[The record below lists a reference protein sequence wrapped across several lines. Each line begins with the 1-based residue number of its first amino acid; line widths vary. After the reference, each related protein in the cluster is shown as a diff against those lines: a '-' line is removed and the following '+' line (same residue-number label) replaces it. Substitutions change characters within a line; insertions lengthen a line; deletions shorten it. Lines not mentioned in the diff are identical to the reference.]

1 MPFAVIRGL
10 QMEKKMSETVTGYI
24 DHVIFRNEDNGYTVM
39 VLKGMEEER
48 ELTCVGTFPAITQGA
63 AIEASG
69 NYTTHPVYGKQFQI
83 ASYVEKMPED
93 ALAMERYLGSGAIK
107 GIGAA
112 LAARIVRRF
121 GDDTMRIVEEEPERL
136 AEIKGISEK
145 KAMEIAEQMTEKAD
159 MRRAMIFLQ
168 KYGISLNL
176 GAKIYQKYGQT
187 VYGVLQENPYRLA
200 EDISGVGFRIADE
213 IASRIGIHTDSDYRI
228 RSGMLYTLLQA
239 SGEGHIYLPKEELFS
254 RASEL
259 LGVDS
264 SYMEKH
270 LMDMVV
276 DRKLILKETEDGAVV
291 YPTRYYYLELN
302 SARMLCELNILCPE
316 DEEMMAKRINRI
328 EKETGTRLD
337 EMQKQAVA
345 AAASHGLFILTGGPG
360 TGKTTTINAII
371 RYFEEEGAE
380 LRLAAPTGRAAKR
393 MTEATG
399 YEAQTIHRLLEL
411 NGMPE
416 EEQEGRAVH
425 FDRNSENPLEA
436 DVIIIDEMSMV
447 DIALMHSLLLAVTA
461 GTRLILVGD
470 ENQLPSVGPGNVL
483 RDIIRSGCFPVVE
496 LKKIFRQA
504 SESDIV
510 VNAHKIN
517 RGEQVT
523 INNKSRDFFFLKRY
537 DADIIIRVVIA
548 LIQEKLPRYVDAKPY
563 EIQVLTPM
571 RKGLLGVERLNQ
583 ILQRYLNPPDEKK
596 KEKEIGQRLFREGD
610 KVMQVKNNYQ
620 LEWEI
625 LGRYKIPVDKGVGV
639 FNGDTGIMT
648 EINEFAETATVEFE
662 DGRQAEYSFKQLEE
676 LELAYAVT
684 IHKSQGSEYPAV
696 ILPILS
702 GPRMLMNRNLLYTAV
717 TRARKCV
724 TVVGSETTFAEMI
737 RNEKQQQRYSSLDR
751 RIRELDESEQKESA
765 IGEKGLS

>member
-1 MPFAVIRGL
+1 
-10 QMEKKMSETVTGYI
+10 MSETVTGYI

-39 VLKGMEEER
+39 VLKGMEEEQ

-254 RASEL
+254 RASGL

-316 DEEMMAKRINRI
+316 DEEMVEKRINRI

-360 TGKTTTINAII
+360 TGKTTTINTII

>member
-1 MPFAVIRGL
+1 
-10 QMEKKMSETVTGYI
+10 MSETVTGYI

-254 RASEL
+254 RASGL

-316 DEEMMAKRINRI
+316 DEEMMEKRINRI

-337 EMQKQAVA
+337 EMQKQAVE

>member
-254 RASEL
+254 RASGL

-316 DEEMMAKRINRI
+316 DEEMMEKRINRI

-517 RGEQVT
+517 RGEEVT

-639 FNGDTGIMT
+639 FNGDTGIIT

>member
-1 MPFAVIRGL
+1 
-10 QMEKKMSETVTGYI
+10 MSESITGYI
-24 DHVIFRNEDNGYTVM
+24 DHIIFRNEDNGYTVM
-39 VLKGMEEER
+39 VLKGVSEED
-48 ELTCVGTFPAITQGA
+48 ELTCVGSFPVVTQGA
-63 AIEASG
+63 SVELEG
-69 NYTTHPVYGKQFQI
+69 NFTQHPVYGKQFQ
-83 ASYVEKMPED
+83 AVRLTEKMPED

-112 LAARIVRRF
+112 LAGRIVRHF
-121 GDDTMRIVEEEPERL
+121 GDDTFQIVENEPERL
-136 AEIKGISEK
+136 SEVKGISEK
-145 KAMEIAEQMTEKAD
+145 KAREIAMQIAEKSD
-159 MRRAMIFLQ
+159 MRKAMMFLQ

-176 GAKIYQKYGQT
+176 GAKIYQKYGDS
-187 VYGVLQENPYRLA
+187 VYSVLQENPYRLA
-200 EDISGVGFRIADE
+200 DDISGVGFKIADE
-213 IASRIGIHTDSDYRI
+213 IAYRIGIHTDSDYRI
-228 RSGMLYTLLQA
+228 KSGMVYTLLQA
-239 SGEGHIYLPKEELFS
+239 TGEGHVYLPKDELFQ
-254 RASEL
+254 RAAEL

-270 LMDMVV
+270 LVDLAM
-276 DRKLILKETEDGAVV
+276 DRKIVQKEQGDQILI
-291 YPTRYYYLELN
+291 YPAQYYYLELN
-302 SARMLCELNILCPE
+302 TARMLRELDIFCPE
-316 DEEMMAKRINRI
+316 DEKIVERRIVQI
-328 EKETGTRLD
+328 EKETGTVLD
-337 EMQKQAVA
+337 EMQKKAVQEA
-345 AAASHGLFILTGGPG
+345 AGHGLLILTGGPG

-371 RYFEEEGAE
+371 RYFEGEGAE
-380 LRLAAPTGRAAKR
+380 IRLAAPTGRAAKR

-411 NGMPE
+411 SGMPE
-416 EEQEGRAVH
+416 DDREGQPIH
-425 FDRNSENPLEA
+425 FERNAENPLET

-447 DIALMHSLLLAVTA
+447 DIHLIHSLLMAVTA

-483 RDIIRSGCFPVVE
+483 RDIIRSGQFPVVE

-510 VNAHKIN
+510 VNAQKIN
-517 RGEQVT
+517 KGEQVE

-548 LIQEKLPRYVDAKPY
+548 LIQEKLPKYVEAKPF

-583 ILQRYLNPPDEKK
+583 ILQRYLNPPDASK
-596 KEKEIGQRLFREGD
+596 KEKEIGQGLFREGD
-610 KVMQVKNNYQ
+610 KVMQVRNNYQ

-625 LGRYKIPVDKGVGV
+625 RGRYGIPIEKGVGV
-639 FNGDTGIMT
+639 FNGDTGIIKT
-648 EINEFAETATVEFE
+648 INEFAETAEVEFE
-662 DGRQAEYSFKQLEE
+662 DGRWAEYSFKQLDE

-696 ILPILS
+696 IIPLLS

-724 TVVGSETTFAEMI
+724 TVVGSEETFREMI
-737 RNEKQQQRYSSLDR
+737 RNEKQQRRYSSLDR
-751 RIRELDESEQKESA
+751 RIQETE
-765 IGEKGLS
+765 

>member
-1 MPFAVIRGL
+1 
-10 QMEKKMSETVTGYI
+10 MSESVTGYI
-24 DHVIFRNEDNGYTVM
+24 DHIIFRNEDNGYTVL
-39 VLKGMEEER
+39 VLKGTEGDDE
-48 ELTCVGTFPAITQGA
+48 ELTCVGTFPVISQGA
-63 AIEASG
+63 TIEASG
-69 NYTTHPVYGKQFQI
+69 NFINHHIYGKQFQI
-83 ASYVEKMPED
+83 TSFTEKMPED
-93 ALAMERYLGSGAIK
+93 AMAMERYLGSGAIK

-121 GDDTMRIVEEEPERL
+121 GADTLRIVEEEPERL

-145 KAMEIAEQMTEKAD
+145 KAREIAAQMEEKAD
-159 MRRAMIFLQ
+159 MRKAMMFLQ

-176 GAKIYQKYGQT
+176 GAKIYQKYGDS
-187 VYGVLQENPYRLA
+187 VYSVLQENPYRLA
-200 EDISGVGFRIADE
+200 DDISGVGLKIADE
-213 IASRIGIHTDSDYRI
+213 IAGRIGIHTDSDYRI
-228 RSGMLYTLLQA
+228 KSGMMYTLLQA
-239 SGEGHIYLPKEELFS
+239 TGEGHVYLPKEELFRRS
-254 RASEL
+254 SEL
-259 LGVDS
+259 LGVDV

-270 LMDMVV
+270 LMDLSME
-276 DRKLILKETEDGAVV
+276 RKVIQKEEGETVLV
-291 YPTRYYYLELN
+291 YPSRFYYLELN
-302 SARMLCELNILCPE
+302 TARMLRELNIHCPE
-316 DEEMMAKRINRI
+316 DEAFVQRRIAQI
-328 EKETGTRLD
+328 EKETGTTLD
-337 EMQKQAVA
+337 EMQKKAVTEA
-345 AAASHGLFILTGGPG
+345 AGHGLFILTGGPG

-371 RYFEEEGAE
+371 RFFEGEGSE

-416 EEQEGRAVH
+416 EERQGQAVH
-425 FDRNSENPLEA
+425 FERNAENPLEA

-447 DIALMHSLLLAVTA
+447 DIQLMHSLLLAVTA

-483 RDIIRSGCFPVVE
+483 RDIIRSGEFPVVE

-523 INNKSRDFFFLKRY
+523 LSNKSSDFFFLKRQ

-548 LIQEKLPRYVDAKPY
+548 LIQEKLPRYVEAKPFD
-563 EIQVLTPM
+563 IQVLTPM

-583 ILQRYLNPPDEKK
+583 ILQRYLNPPEPSK
-596 KEKEIGQRLFREGD
+596 KEKEYGQGLFREGD
-610 KVMQVKNNYQ
+610 KVMQIRNNYQ

-625 LGRYKIPVDKGVGV
+625 RGRYGIPVDKGVGV
-639 FNGDTGIMT
+639 FNGDTGILKT
-648 EINEFAETATVEFE
+648 INEFSETAEVEFE
-662 DGRQAEYSFKQLEE
+662 DGRCAEYSFKQLEE

-696 ILPILS
+696 VIPLLS
-702 GPRMLMNRNLLYTAV
+702 GPRMLLNRNLLYTAV
-717 TRARKCV
+717 TRARRCV
-724 TVVGSETTFAEMI
+724 TIVGSEETFREMI
-737 RNEKQQQRYSSLDR
+737 KNEKQQRRYSSLD
-751 RIRELDESEQKESA
+751 IRLKEEL
-765 IGEKGLS
+765 

>member
-1 MPFAVIRGL
+1 
-10 QMEKKMSETVTGYI
+10 MEKKMSETVTGYI

-69 NYTTHPVYGKQFQI
+69 NYTTHPVYGRQFQI

-254 RASEL
+254 RASGL
-259 LGVDS
+259 LGVDP

-316 DEEMMAKRINRI
+316 DEEMMEKRINRI

-639 FNGDTGIMT
+639 FNGDTGIIT

>member
-1 MPFAVIRGL
+1 
-10 QMEKKMSETVTGYI
+10 MSESITGYI
-24 DHVIFRNEDNGYTVM
+24 DHIIFRNEDNGYTVM
-39 VLKGMEEER
+39 VLKGVSEED
-48 ELTCVGTFPAITQGA
+48 ELTCVGSFPVVTQGA
-63 AIEASG
+63 SVELEG
-69 NYTTHPVYGKQFQI
+69 NFTQHPVYGKQFQ
-83 ASYVEKMPED
+83 AVRLTEKMPED

-112 LAARIVRRF
+112 LAGRIVRHF
-121 GDDTMRIVEEEPERL
+121 GDDTFQIVENEPERL
-136 AEIKGISEK
+136 SEVKGISEK
-145 KAMEIAEQMTEKAD
+145 KAREIAMQIAEKSD
-159 MRRAMIFLQ
+159 MRKAMMFLQ

-176 GAKIYQKYGQT
+176 GAKIYQKYGDS
-187 VYGVLQENPYRLA
+187 VYSVLQENPYRLA
-200 EDISGVGFRIADE
+200 DDISGVGFKIADE
-213 IASRIGIHTDSDYRI
+213 IAYRIGIHTDSDYRI
-228 RSGMLYTLLQA
+228 KSGMVYTLLQA
-239 SGEGHIYLPKEELFS
+239 TGEGHVYLPKDELFQ
-254 RASEL
+254 RAAEL

-270 LMDMVV
+270 LVDLAM
-276 DRKLILKETEDGAVV
+276 DRKIVQKEQGDQILI
-291 YPTRYYYLELN
+291 YPAQYYYLELN
-302 SARMLCELNILCPE
+302 TARMLRELDIFCPE
-316 DEEMMAKRINRI
+316 DEKIVERRIVQI
-328 EKETGTRLD
+328 EKETGTVLD
-337 EMQKQAVA
+337 EMQKKAVQEA
-345 AAASHGLFILTGGPG
+345 AGHGLLILTGGPG

-371 RYFEEEGAE
+371 RYFEGEGAE
-380 LRLAAPTGRAAKR
+380 IRLAAPTGRAAKR

-411 NGMPE
+411 SGMPE
-416 EEQEGRAVH
+416 DDREGQPIH
-425 FDRNSENPLEA
+425 FERNAENPLET

-447 DIALMHSLLLAVTA
+447 DIHLIHSLLMAVTA

-483 RDIIRSGCFPVVE
+483 RDIIRSGQFPVVE

-517 RGEQVT
+517 KGEQVE

-548 LIQEKLPRYVDAKPY
+548 LIQEKLPKYVEAKPF

-583 ILQRYLNPPDEKK
+583 ILQRYLNPPDASK
-596 KEKEIGQRLFREGD
+596 KEKEIGQGLFREGD
-610 KVMQVKNNYQ
+610 KVMQVRNNYQ

-625 LGRYKIPVDKGVGV
+625 RGRYGIPIEKGVGV
-639 FNGDTGIMT
+639 FNGDTGIIKT
-648 EINEFAETATVEFE
+648 INEFAETAEVEFE
-662 DGRQAEYSFKQLEE
+662 DGRWAEYSFKQLDE

-696 ILPILS
+696 IIPLLS

-724 TVVGSETTFAEMI
+724 TVVGSEETFRDMI
-737 RNEKQQQRYSSLDR
+737 RNEKQQRRYSSLDQ
-751 RIRELDESEQKESA
+751 RIQETDLISAKELDNRKREHI
-765 IGEKGLS
+765 IGEKGFL

>member
-1 MPFAVIRGL
+1 
-10 QMEKKMSETVTGYI
+10 MSESITGYI
-24 DHVIFRNEDNGYTVM
+24 DHIIFRNEDNGYTVM
-39 VLKGMEEER
+39 VLKGVSEED
-48 ELTCVGTFPAITQGA
+48 ELTCVGSFPVVTQGA
-63 AIEASG
+63 SVELEG
-69 NYTTHPVYGKQFQI
+69 NFTQHPVYGKQFQ
-83 ASYVEKMPED
+83 AVRLTEKMPED

-112 LAARIVRRF
+112 LAGRIVRHF
-121 GDDTMRIVEEEPERL
+121 GDDTFQIVENEPERL
-136 AEIKGISEK
+136 SEVKGISEK
-145 KAMEIAEQMTEKAD
+145 KAREIAMQIAEKSD
-159 MRRAMIFLQ
+159 MRKAMMFLQ

-176 GAKIYQKYGQT
+176 GAKIYQKYGDS
-187 VYGVLQENPYRLA
+187 VYSVLQENPYRLA
-200 EDISGVGFRIADE
+200 DDISGVGFKIADE
-213 IASRIGIHTDSDYRI
+213 IAYRIGIHTDSDYRI
-228 RSGMLYTLLQA
+228 KSGMVYTLLQA
-239 SGEGHIYLPKEELFS
+239 TGEGHVYLPKDELFQ
-254 RASEL
+254 RAAEL

-270 LMDMVV
+270 LV
-276 DRKLILKETEDGAVV
+276 DLAMERKIVQKEQGDQILI
-291 YPTRYYYLELN
+291 YPAQYYYLELN
-302 SARMLCELNILCPE
+302 TARMLRELDIFCPE
-316 DEEMMAKRINRI
+316 DEKIVERRIVQI
-328 EKETGTRLD
+328 EKETGTVLD
-337 EMQKQAVA
+337 EMQKKAVQEA
-345 AAASHGLFILTGGPG
+345 AGHGLLILTGGPG

-371 RYFEEEGAE
+371 RYFEGEGAE
-380 LRLAAPTGRAAKR
+380 IRLAAPTGRAAKR

-411 NGMPE
+411 SGMPE
-416 EEQEGRAVH
+416 DDREGQPIH
-425 FDRNSENPLEA
+425 FERNAENPLET

-447 DIALMHSLLLAVTA
+447 DIHLIHSLLMAVTA
-461 GTRLILVGD
+461 GTILILVGD

-483 RDIIRSGCFPVVE
+483 RDIIRSGQFPVVE

-517 RGEQVT
+517 KGEQVE

-548 LIQEKLPRYVDAKPY
+548 LIQEKLPKYVEAKPF

-583 ILQRYLNPPDEKK
+583 ILQRYLNPPDASK
-596 KEKEIGQRLFREGD
+596 KEKEIGQGLFREGD
-610 KVMQVKNNYQ
+610 KVMQVRNNYQ

-625 LGRYKIPVDKGVGV
+625 RGRYGIPIEKGVGV
-639 FNGDTGIMT
+639 FNGDTGIIKT
-648 EINEFAETATVEFE
+648 INEFAETAEVEFE
-662 DGRQAEYSFKQLEE
+662 DGRWAEYSFKQLDE

-696 ILPILS
+696 IIPLLS

-724 TVVGSETTFAEMI
+724 TVVGSEETFRDMI
-737 RNEKQQQRYSSLDR
+737 RNEKQQRRYSSLDQ
-751 RIRELDESEQKESA
+751 RIQETE
-765 IGEKGLS
+765 

>member
-1 MPFAVIRGL
+1 
-10 QMEKKMSETVTGYI
+10 MSESITGYI
-24 DHVIFRNEDNGYTVM
+24 DHIIFRNEDNGYTVM
-39 VLKGMEEER
+39 VLKGGSEED
-48 ELTCVGTFPAITQGA
+48 ELTCVGSFPVVTQGA
-63 AIEASG
+63 SVELEG
-69 NYTTHPVYGKQFQI
+69 NFTQHPVYGKQFQ
-83 ASYVEKMPED
+83 AVRLTEKMPED

-112 LAARIVRRF
+112 LAGRIVRHF
-121 GDDTMRIVEEEPERL
+121 GDDTFQIVENEPERL
-136 AEIKGISEK
+136 SEVKGISEK
-145 KAMEIAEQMTEKAD
+145 KAREIAMQIAEKSD
-159 MRRAMIFLQ
+159 MRKAMMFLQ

-176 GAKIYQKYGQT
+176 GAKIYQKYGDS
-187 VYGVLQENPYRLA
+187 VYSVLQENPYRLA
-200 EDISGVGFRIADE
+200 DDISGVGFKIADE
-213 IASRIGIHTDSDYRI
+213 IAYRIGIHTDSDYRI
-228 RSGMLYTLLQA
+228 KSGMVYTLLQA
-239 SGEGHIYLPKEELFS
+239 TGEGHVYLPKDELFQ
-254 RASEL
+254 RAAEL

-270 LMDMVV
+270 LVDLAM
-276 DRKLILKETEDGAVV
+276 DRKIVQKEQGDQILI
-291 YPTRYYYLELN
+291 YPAQYYYLELN
-302 SARMLCELNILCPE
+302 TARMLRELDILCPE
-316 DEEMMAKRINRI
+316 DEKIVERRIVQI
-328 EKETGTRLD
+328 EKETGTVLD
-337 EMQKQAVA
+337 EMQKKAVQEA
-345 AAASHGLFILTGGPG
+345 AGHGLLILTGGPG

-371 RYFEEEGAE
+371 RYFEGEGAE
-380 LRLAAPTGRAAKR
+380 IRLAAPTGRAAKR

-411 NGMPE
+411 SGMPE
-416 EEQEGRAVH
+416 DDREGQPIH
-425 FDRNSENPLEA
+425 FERNAENPLET

-447 DIALMHSLLLAVTA
+447 DIHLIHSLLMAVTA

-483 RDIIRSGCFPVVE
+483 RDIIRSGQFPVVE

-517 RGEQVT
+517 KGEQVE

-548 LIQEKLPRYVDAKPY
+548 LIQEKLPKYVEAKPF

-583 ILQRYLNPPDEKK
+583 ILQRYLNPPDASK
-596 KEKEIGQRLFREGD
+596 KEKEIGQGLFREGD
-610 KVMQVKNNYQ
+610 KVMQVRNNYQ

-625 LGRYKIPVDKGVGV
+625 RGRYGIPIEKGVGV
-639 FNGDTGIMT
+639 FNGDTGIIKT
-648 EINEFAETATVEFE
+648 INEFAETAEVEFE
-662 DGRQAEYSFKQLEE
+662 DGRWAEYSFKQLDE

-696 ILPILS
+696 IIPLLS
-702 GPRMLMNRNLLYTAV
+702 GPRMLMNRKLLYTAV

-724 TVVGSETTFAEMI
+724 TVVGSEETFRDMI
-737 RNEKQQQRYSSLDR
+737 RNEKQQRRYSSLDQ
-751 RIRELDESEQKESA
+751 RIQETE
-765 IGEKGLS
+765 

>member
-1 MPFAVIRGL
+1 
-10 QMEKKMSETVTGYI
+10 MSESVTGYI
-24 DHVIFRNEDNGYTVM
+24 DHIIFRNEDNGYTVL
-39 VLKGMEEER
+39 VLKGTEGDDE
-48 ELTCVGTFPAITQGA
+48 ELTCVGTFPVISQGA
-63 AIEASG
+63 TIEASG
-69 NYTTHPVYGKQFQI
+69 NFINHHIYGKQFQI
-83 ASYVEKMPED
+83 TSFTEKMPED
-93 ALAMERYLGSGAIK
+93 AMAMERYLGSGAIK

-121 GDDTMRIVEEEPERL
+121 GADTLRIVEEEPERL

-145 KAMEIAEQMTEKAD
+145 KAREIAAQMEEKAD
-159 MRRAMIFLQ
+159 MRKAMMFLQ

-176 GAKIYQKYGQT
+176 GAKIYQKYGDS
-187 VYGVLQENPYRLA
+187 VYSVLQENPYRLA
-200 EDISGVGFRIADE
+200 DDISGVGFKIADE
-213 IASRIGIHTDSDYRI
+213 IAGRIGIHTDSDYRI
-228 RSGMLYTLLQA
+228 KSGMMYTLLQA
-239 SGEGHIYLPKEELFS
+239 TGEGHVYLPKEELFQRS
-254 RASEL
+254 SEL
-259 LGVDS
+259 LGVDV

-270 LMDMVV
+270 LMDLSME
-276 DRKLILKETEDGAVV
+276 RKVIQKEEGETVLV
-291 YPTRYYYLELN
+291 YPSRFYYLELN
-302 SARMLCELNILCPE
+302 TARMLRELNIDCPE
-316 DEEMMAKRINRI
+316 DEAFVQRRIAQI
-328 EKETGTRLD
+328 EKETGTTLD
-337 EMQKQAVA
+337 EMQKKAVTEA
-345 AAASHGLFILTGGPG
+345 AGHGLFILTGGPG

-371 RYFEEEGAE
+371 RFFEGEGSE

-416 EEQEGRAVH
+416 EERQGQAVH
-425 FDRNSENPLEA
+425 FERNAENPLEA

-447 DIALMHSLLLAVTA
+447 DIQLMHSLLLAVTA

-483 RDIIRSGCFPVVE
+483 RDIIRSGEFPVVE

-523 INNKSRDFFFLKRY
+523 LSNKSSDFFFLKRQ

-548 LIQEKLPRYVDAKPY
+548 LIQEKLPRYVEAKPFD
-563 EIQVLTPM
+563 IQVLTPM

-583 ILQRYLNPPDEKK
+583 ILQRYLNPPEPSK
-596 KEKEIGQRLFREGD
+596 KEKEYGQGLFREGD
-610 KVMQVKNNYQ
+610 KVMQIRNNYQ

-625 LGRYKIPVDKGVGV
+625 RGRYGIPVDKGVGV
-639 FNGDTGIMT
+639 FNGDTGILKT
-648 EINEFAETATVEFE
+648 INEFSETAEVEFE
-662 DGRQAEYSFKQLEE
+662 DGRCAEYSFKQLEE

-696 ILPILS
+696 VIPLLS
-702 GPRMLMNRNLLYTAV
+702 GPRMLLNRNLLYTAV
-717 TRARKCV
+717 TRARRCV
-724 TVVGSETTFAEMI
+724 TIVGSEETFREMI
-737 RNEKQQQRYSSLDR
+737 KNEKQQRRYSSLD
-751 RIRELDESEQKESA
+751 IRLKEEL
-765 IGEKGLS
+765 

>member
-1 MPFAVIRGL
+1 
-10 QMEKKMSETVTGYI
+10 MSETVTGYI

-254 RASEL
+254 RASGL
-259 LGVDS
+259 LGVDP

-316 DEEMMAKRINRI
+316 DEEMMEKRINRI

-517 RGEQVT
+517 RGKQVT

>member
-1 MPFAVIRGL
+1 
-10 QMEKKMSETVTGYI
+10 MSESITGYI
-24 DHVIFRNEDNGYTVM
+24 DHIIFRNEDNGYTVM
-39 VLKGMEEER
+39 VLKGGSEED
-48 ELTCVGTFPAITQGA
+48 ELTCVGSFPVVTQGA
-63 AIEASG
+63 SVELEG
-69 NYTTHPVYGKQFQI
+69 NFTQHPVYGKQFQ
-83 ASYVEKMPED
+83 AVRLTEKMPED

-112 LAARIVRRF
+112 LAGRIVRHF
-121 GDDTMRIVEEEPERL
+121 GDDTFQIVENEPERL
-136 AEIKGISEK
+136 SEVKGISEK
-145 KAMEIAEQMTEKAD
+145 KAREIAMQIAEKSD
-159 MRRAMIFLQ
+159 MRKAMMFLQ

-176 GAKIYQKYGQT
+176 GAKIYQKYGDS
-187 VYGVLQENPYRLA
+187 VYSVLQENPYRLA
-200 EDISGVGFRIADE
+200 DDISGVGFKIADE
-213 IASRIGIHTDSDYRI
+213 IAYRIGIHTDSDYRI
-228 RSGMLYTLLQA
+228 KSGMVYTLLQA
-239 SGEGHIYLPKEELFS
+239 TGEGHVYLPKDELFQ
-254 RASEL
+254 RAAEL

-270 LMDMVV
+270 LVDLAM
-276 DRKLILKETEDGAVV
+276 DRKIVQKEQGDQILI
-291 YPTRYYYLELN
+291 YPAQYYYLELN
-302 SARMLCELNILCPE
+302 TARMLRELDIFCPE
-316 DEEMMAKRINRI
+316 DEKIVERRIVQI
-328 EKETGTRLD
+328 EKETGTVLD
-337 EMQKQAVA
+337 EMQKKAVQEA
-345 AAASHGLFILTGGPG
+345 AGHGLLILTGGPG

-371 RYFEEEGAE
+371 RYFEGEGAE
-380 LRLAAPTGRAAKR
+380 IRLAAPTGRAAKR

-411 NGMPE
+411 SGMPE
-416 EEQEGRAVH
+416 DDREGQPIH
-425 FDRNSENPLEA
+425 FERNAENPLET

-447 DIALMHSLLLAVTA
+447 DIHLIYSLLMAVTA

-483 RDIIRSGCFPVVE
+483 RDIIRSGQFPVVE

-517 RGEQVT
+517 KGEQVE

-548 LIQEKLPRYVDAKPY
+548 LIQEKLPKYVEAKPF

-583 ILQRYLNPPDEKK
+583 ILQRYLNPPDASK
-596 KEKEIGQRLFREGD
+596 KEKEIGQGLFREGD
-610 KVMQVKNNYQ
+610 KVMQVRNNYQ

-625 LGRYKIPVDKGVGV
+625 RGRYGIPIEKGVGV
-639 FNGDTGIMT
+639 FNGDTGIIKT
-648 EINEFAETATVEFE
+648 INEFAETAEVEFE
-662 DGRQAEYSFKQLEE
+662 DGRWAEYSFKQLDE

-696 ILPILS
+696 IIPLLS

-724 TVVGSETTFAEMI
+724 TVVGSEETFRDMI
-737 RNEKQQQRYSSLDR
+737 RNEKQQRRYSSLDQ
-751 RIRELDESEQKESA
+751 RIQETE
-765 IGEKGLS
+765 